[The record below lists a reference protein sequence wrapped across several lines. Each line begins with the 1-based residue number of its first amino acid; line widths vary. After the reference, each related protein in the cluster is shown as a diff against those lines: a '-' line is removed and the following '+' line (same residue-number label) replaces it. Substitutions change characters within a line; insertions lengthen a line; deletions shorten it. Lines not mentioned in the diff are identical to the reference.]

1 MLSWGTSKHWTTAY
15 IVRKHVSHVTL
26 LNGNQQTC
34 QSHDLSGDLLLV
46 NDQGQNRSNDSL
58 F

>member
-1 MLSWGTSKHWTTAY
+1 
-15 IVRKHVSHVTL
+15 VRKHVSHVTL

-46 NDQGQNRSNDSL
+46 ND
-58 F
+58 